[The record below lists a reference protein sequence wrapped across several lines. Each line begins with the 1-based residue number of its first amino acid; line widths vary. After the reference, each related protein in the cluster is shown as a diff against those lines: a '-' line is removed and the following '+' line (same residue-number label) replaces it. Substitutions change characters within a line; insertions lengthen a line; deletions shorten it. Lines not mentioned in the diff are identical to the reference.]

1 MKALAQAGSHTLMPV
16 LLQLQD
22 EEQPVSVPRLRL
34 ELKKALAEKEALERR
49 LKLLLGRQRASYLP
63 QSASAFSQSGP
74 PNIAG
79 SARGPVASSRP
90 LAAGLEGAGR
100 SPQTPS
106 QVPCRAPTFTPFPMC
121 MHACSDSLLE
131 ECCLIKEQMKTFMVS
146 YKRAAAADECARAA
160 AETWRIN

>member
-49 LKLLLGRQRASYLP
+49 LKLVLGRPRASYLP
-63 QSASAFSQSGP
+63 QSASTFSQSGP

-79 SARGPVASSRP
+79 SAKGPVRSSRP

-106 QVPCRAPTFTPFPMC
+106 QVPCRAPTFTPFLMC

-131 ECCLIKEQMKTFMVS
+131 KCCLIKQQMKTSMVS

-160 AETWRIN
+160 AKTWRIN